1 MDERRL
7 KNMQEFDGPVSI
19 LHDQPTSPFMY
30 EPILA
35 SVAQHIQLTEQEQQ
49 FFTSLLRPRTL
60 RKKQYLLQAGDVSRF
75 ENFVVKGL
83 LRAYTVDAKGQEHIA
98 MFAPEGW
105 WISDLYSFLTQ
116 TPGNQNIDALEDSEV
131 LQIEKQ
137 DLEKLYLQVPKF
149 DRFFRILLQNAFVA
163 NQQRIIASISQTA
176 EEQYLAFIKK
186 YPSLE
191 QRVPQHQVASYLGIT
206 PETISRIRRS
216 LQKVGS

>member
-1 MDERRL
+1 M
-7 KNMQEFDGPVSI
+7 KSI
-19 LHDQPTSPFMY
+19 LDNISR
-30 EPILA
+30 
-35 SVAQHIQLTEQEQQ
+35 HISLTEEEAEL
-49 FFTSLLRPRTL
+49 FLSLLRPRAIRRRQL
-60 RKKQYLLQAGDVSRF
+60 LLQSGDIARH
-75 ENFVVKGL
+75 ETFVVKGL
-83 LRAYTVDAKGQEHIA
+83 LRAYTVDKSGYEHVA
-98 MFAPEGW
+98 MFASEGW

-116 TPGNQNIDALEDSEV
+116 TPANQNIDALEDSEV

-149 DRFFRILLQNAFVA
+149 DRFFRILLQNAFIA

-176 EEQYLAFIKK
+176 EEQYVAFIKK

-216 LQKVGS
+216 MLKVGS